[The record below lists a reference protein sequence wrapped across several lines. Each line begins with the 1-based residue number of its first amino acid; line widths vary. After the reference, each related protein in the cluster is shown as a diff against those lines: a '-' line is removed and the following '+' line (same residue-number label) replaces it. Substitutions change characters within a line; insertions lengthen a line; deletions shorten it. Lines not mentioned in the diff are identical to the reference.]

1 MSVDCR
7 RFHTFMTQQ
16 VLDGADVIAVFEQ
29 ASGKTVAQDVA
40 THSYLNACGAQ
51 YHEFGQR
58 AWIEKTSG

>member
-1 MSVDCR
+1 
-7 RFHTFMTQQ
+7 
-16 VLDGADVIAVFEQ
+16 LDGADVIAVFEQ

-40 THSYLNACGAQ
+40 THSYLNACGAR